1 MSHFTQIGLLPN
13 LRRKISRPF
22 SRGFT
27 LIEMM
32 IVISIIMILTG
43 IAVGVYQRTVLHTR
57 ETVLHQDLRVMRE
70 AIDGYTL
77 DKQAA
82 PQSLE
87 DLASGDNRY
96 LGTVPTDPITH
107 QKDWRTDTCDF
118 LISPEQNSTGICD
131 VHSNSDAVSPIENTP
146 YSSW

>member
-1 MSHFTQIGLLPN
+1 MSHITQIGLPPSP
-13 LRRKISRPF
+13 RKRISRPF
-22 SRGFT
+22 SPGFT

-43 IAVGVYQRTVLHTR
+43 IAVGVYQRSVLHTR

-87 DLASGDNRY
+87 DLASGDNKY
-96 LGTVPTDPITH
+96 LGAVPTDPITH

-118 LISPEQNSTGICD
+118 VISPEQNSTGICD